1 MYVHECVYEWYV
13 WGRGY
18 CHSQLGSALVGLG
31 VARVQLHSQGAV
43 FNRLSQL
50 AKLEEVDG
58 DIILTYLCNQN
69 PIVSRHTLHAY
80 RQWSLLVQ
88 FPDIY

>member
-1 MYVHECVYEWYV
+1 MCVDKSENVCVCEWVCTRVCVYVHECVYEWYA
-13 WGRGY
+13 WGGGGGY

-50 AKLEEVDG
+50 AKLEVEG
-58 DIILTYLCNQN
+58 DIILTYLCNKN
-69 PIVSRHTLHAY
+69 P
-80 RQWSLLVQ
+80 
-88 FPDIY
+88 